1 MSKKVVIFDLDG
13 VIVTTDEYHY
23 LAWKKI
29 ADEEGLYFNRE
40 INEKLRGVSRIE
52 SLKIILSYS
61 DKQYSD
67 TEQEWLTDRKN
78 DIYKEL
84 LEDISAEDI
93 LPGVNSFISSLKQA
107 GIKIAIGSSSKNA
120 KIILK
125 KIGLEKLFDAIV
137 DGTDIKRSKPDPEV
151 FLLAAKRLLTEPKEC
166 VVIEDAEAGIDAAL
180 AAGMKAVGVGSA
192 ASYAKSTLKVSTLKQ
207 IEIVQVIA

>member
-78 DIYKEL
+78 DFYKRL
-84 LEDISAEDI
+84 LENISAEDI

-192 ASYAKSTLKVSTLKQ
+192 ASYAKSTLKVSNLEQ
-207 IEIVQVIA
+207 IEIAQLIA

>member
-78 DIYKEL
+78 DFYKRL
-84 LEDISAEDI
+84 LENISAEDI

-192 ASYAKSTLKVSTLKQ
+192 ASYVKSTLKVSTLKQ

>member
-78 DIYKEL
+78 DFYKRL
-84 LEDISAEDI
+84 LENISAEDI

-107 GIKIAIGSSSKNA
+107 GIKIAIGSSIKNA
-120 KIILK
+120 KIILR

-192 ASYAKSTLKVSTLKQ
+192 ALYVKSTLKVSTLKQ

>member
-40 INEKLRGVSRIE
+40 INEKLRGVSRLE

-78 DIYKEL
+78 DFYKRL
-84 LEDISAEDI
+84 LENISAEDI

-107 GIKIAIGSSSKNA
+107 GIKIAIGS
-120 KIILK
+120 
-125 KIGLEKLFDAIV
+125 
-137 DGTDIKRSKPDPEV
+137 
-151 FLLAAKRLLTEPKEC
+151 
-166 VVIEDAEAGIDAAL
+166 
-180 AAGMKAVGVGSA
+180 
-192 ASYAKSTLKVSTLKQ
+192 
-207 IEIVQVIA
+207 